1 MKRTYQLG
9 VIYLEID
16 RQRLAKDVFENML
29 SYAPKYR
36 GIHLHLGQIAE
47 WEQAWKQAI
56 QHYQAEAAL
65 LQQPLEEGDNI
76 AIKTYQR
83 LGNLYY
89 AHALDYN
96 AAKETLEMALALDDT
111 HVPTLLNY
119 ANNLF
124 SMDLL
129 GAATEQFERVIQLEP
144 GNLTANYNLA
154 LMYEYREKREQA
166 RAQWQRFLELNPP
179 EQWRIEA
186 EEHLNQ

>member
-1 MKRTYQLG
+1 
-9 VIYLEID
+9 
-16 RQRLAKDVFENML
+16 ML
-29 SYAPKYR
+29 SHAPEYR
-36 GIHLHLGQIAE
+36 GIHSHLGQISE

-56 QHYQAEAAL
+56 QHYEAEAAL
-65 LQQPLEEGDNI
+65 IQEPVEKNDEI

-83 LGNLYY
+83 LGDLYY

-96 AAKETLEMALALDDT
+96 AAKETLEKALALDDT

-144 GNLTANYNLA
+144 SNLTANYNLA
-154 LMYEYREKREQA
+154 LMYEYREKREEA
-166 RAQWQRFLELNPP
+166 RVQWQRFLELNPP

-186 EEHLNQ
+186 ERHLSQ